1 MGNFIVITQL
11 TSMKSILGYSFI
23 NQIRYAI
30 GGITI
35 VDSNDGYANTIT
47 YMFFCISMNLETFA
61 CIVLFVLHTKLITFQ
76 IIQVYT

>member
-1 MGNFIVITQL
+1 MENFIVITQ

-23 NQIRYAI
+23 GQIRYAI
-30 GGITI
+30 GGIII

-47 YMFFCISMNLETFA
+47 YMFFYISMNLETFA
-61 CIVLFVLHTKLITFQ
+61 CIVLFVLHTKLTTFK

>member
-1 MGNFIVITQL
+1 MENFIVITL

-23 NQIRYAI
+23 GQIRYAI
-30 GGITI
+30 GGIII

-61 CIVLFVLHTKLITFQ
+61 CIVLFVLHTKLITFK

>member
-1 MGNFIVITQL
+1 VGNFIVITQ

-23 NQIRYAI
+23 GQIRYTI
-30 GGITI
+30 GGIII

-61 CIVLFVLHTKLITFQ
+61 CIVLFVLHTKLITFK
-76 IIQVYT
+76 IIQVYI